1 MKYLLV
7 KRNYIVQYLLMFLLV
22 LPLEVIVSSCSD
34 EDPAKGSSGSSSSA
48 VSITTVDMTIDSDGG
63 ELSFTFSAV
72 DVWRI
77 SSEVNWITLNK
88 YNGSAGTV
96 VVTATVEPNNSLEE
110 RNGAITVTCR
120 QTSAKF
126 TITQKQLVAVLLSSN
141 KVEAPSEGCDAYI
154 DIESGISYNVR
165 VDEACKSWVHIVQTK
180 SVETNRL
187 VLHIDRNIDTEKREG
202 KVRVVSDVKAETI
215 NIYQQGSEP
224 GIVLSENEINASGY
238 GETVKVE
245 LLSNIS
251 YEIIMPDVDW
261 ISECSTRSVSSY
273 THYFVVSENNSEESR
288 EAKIVFR
295 SPDMGVSESVTIKQD
310 PKGAHI
316 TGTWYLGWWISG
328 STGIHFDGTEAIT
341 FGDNVL
347 TWAGQQDSTGNG
359 EYQLEYA
366 ADGKSFVLRKTG
378 YEKRFYIR
386 YISQDILAIQESDV
400 YGAIRYWFRTAEAAN
415 ASQRSDLPDIE
426 TDENEIADPAHKE
439 LTDVEDILKLR
450 TGLTDSQY
458 TPMGKHFEGTHQTTA
473 ADIAWLLNPENEP
486 DHLTANEN
494 SASPTLTKWK
504 PFAVTLYP
512 FGSPEPADVNQHAIG
527 DCSFCAVMASMAYLY
542 PDFIKDIIKDNGD
555 GTYTVRLFDPD
566 GKNVDVCVKSTF
578 LCNSSGTL
586 AQVTGKNNEPTWS
599 AVLEK
604 ALMKYLTIYKVSRLW
619 GIGSDVAAP
628 IVTGDGGSF
637 AFYPNQLW
645 NGELKLIA
653 DWSVDEGMIGVGGF
667 TVSNLECGSLYTV
680 TAHAFTIMKTNHASD
695 GYLFSMRNP
704 WGITSYDGVMDIPDT
719 RLVCSTIDFR
729 IINPGAAKP
738 FLRTNRGAYIPPKW
752 SDSQG
757 TLGVANSLLKMSNC
771 NSVMPS
777 PFYPY

>member
-1 MKYLLV
+1 
-7 KRNYIVQYLLMFLLV
+7 
-22 LPLEVIVSSCSD
+22 
-34 EDPAKGSSGSSSSA
+34 
-48 VSITTVDMTIDSDGG
+48 
-63 ELSFTFSAV
+63 
-72 DVWRI
+72 
-77 SSEVNWITLNK
+77 
-88 YNGSAGTV
+88 
-96 VVTATVEPNNSLEE
+96 
-110 RNGAITVTCR
+110 
-120 QTSAKF
+120 
-126 TITQKQLVAVLLSSN
+126 
-141 KVEAPSEGCDAYI
+141 
-154 DIESGISYNVR
+154 
-165 VDEACKSWVHIVQTK
+165 
-180 SVETNRL
+180 
-187 VLHIDRNIDTEKREG
+187 
-202 KVRVVSDVKAETI
+202 
-215 NIYQQGSEP
+215 
-224 GIVLSENEINASGY
+224 
-238 GETVKVE
+238 
-245 LLSNIS
+245 
-251 YEIIMPDVDW
+251 
-261 ISECSTRSVSSY
+261 
-273 THYFVVSENNSEESR
+273 
-288 EAKIVFR
+288 
-295 SPDMGVSESVTIKQD
+295 
-310 PKGAHI
+310 
-316 TGTWYLGWWISG
+316 
-328 STGIHFDGTEAIT
+328 
-341 FGDNVL
+341 
-347 TWAGQQDSTGNG
+347 
-359 EYQLEYA
+359 
-366 ADGKSFVLRKTG
+366 
-378 YEKRFYIR
+378 
-386 YISQDILAIQESDV
+386 
-400 YGAIRYWFRTAEAAN
+400 
-415 ASQRSDLPDIE
+415 
-426 TDENEIADPAHKE
+426 
-439 LTDVEDILKLR
+439 
-450 TGLTDSQY
+450 
-458 TPMGKHFEGTHQTTA
+458 MGKHFEGTHQTTA

-704 WGITSYDGVMDIPDT
+704 WGITSYDGVLDIPDT